1 MLKLN
6 TAYAK
11 KVPADTEYS
20 SQSYHV
26 SMEIEL
32 PDGLSPEQINAKI
45 HETFDHLRN
54 SVEAELKGNPAPHQT
69 ASLPM
74 ENAQNSQQVAS
85 APQLNNYGKRNGT
98 TSDAPAS
105 PKQIKYLLDLAKQYG
120 VSPDQIKVKF
130 NVPSVESLTKTQCS
144 RAIDELS
151 GKAA

>member
-32 PDGLSPEQINAKI
+32 PDGLTPEQINAKI
-45 HETFDHLRN
+45 HETFDQLRN
-54 SVEAELKGNPAPHQT
+54 SVETELKGNPVPHQT

-74 ENAQNSQQVAS
+74 ENAQNAQQVAS
-85 APQLNNYGKRNGT
+85 APQQKNYGKRNGT
-98 TSDAPAS
+98 ASDAPAS
-105 PKQIKYLLDLAKQYG
+105 PRQIKFLLDLAKQNGYT
-120 VSPDQIKVKF
+120 PEQLKTRF
-130 NVPSVESLTKTQCS
+130 NVSSLEDLSKVQCS
-144 RAIDELS
+144 KAIDAFN

>member
-45 HETFDHLRN
+45 HETFD
-54 SVEAELKGNPAPHQT
+54 
-69 ASLPM
+69 
-74 ENAQNSQQVAS
+74 
-85 APQLNNYGKRNGT
+85 QLNIEEYET
-98 TSDAPAS
+98 TS
-105 PKQIKYLLDLAKQYG
+105 AKF
-120 VSPDQIKVKF
+120 IICC
-130 NVPSVESLTKTQCS
+130 L
-144 RAIDELS
+144 
-151 GKAA
+151 